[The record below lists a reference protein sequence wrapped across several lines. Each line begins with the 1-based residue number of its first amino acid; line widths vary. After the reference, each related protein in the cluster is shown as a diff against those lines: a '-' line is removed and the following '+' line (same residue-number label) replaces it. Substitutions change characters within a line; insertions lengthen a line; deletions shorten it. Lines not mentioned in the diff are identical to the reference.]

1 VAALKNLFGK
11 DVQVDKLP
19 AELKTLIEQMR
30 HERTVYEALVK
41 RSEQLHTAVAP
52 LQQKLAQLEQRLAP
66 FDKLAGQVDQ
76 FQKNAESLEESQ
88 RSTSEGLEQARAFV
102 QATQGELDG
111 LKGQLAEV
119 VAAKAELPGVLEL
132 VKPLGALRS
141 ETSTIEQRVQD
152 LSRQL
157 EQVQSRH
164 EQIAGDSAAGLARL
178 AKVEQGLTSAAGRVD
193 GFATRAETLE
203 STFAQL
209 QQLLKEVPD
218 VKREL
223 STLNVLAEYVTRKV
237 AAIESQKEMVER
249 ATQRAERLTE
259 LTSQVDRQLQEQHE
273 NAKFLE
279 RLETNVDEI
288 KKLHETALQ
297 HAGEVDKQYKGLD
310 EGSRRLAAD
319 FAAQRDALKQAV
331 GNFTFD
337 REGLEALSQRITE
350 LRTAVSATE
359 RQLPALEEARA
370 GLSAVEGDAQRL
382 RETVQDLAGQVGEL
396 KTAAEAARA
405 AQGQVRQLQETVAEL
420 AQRMEVLSPGR
431 LSEELD
437 QRAQQMDEA
446 RARVARLETQ
456 LAGWDAMEERTARA
470 LALADERRQAVEA
483 LKADL
488 QRVFDVADGA
498 VSQVRAVVELQQQ
511 IDQRHEAL
519 DPVLE
524 KLRDLDR
531 QGEALEARQK
541 RFAEAEQHVARLDAL
556 LIDLQST
563 FQTVVDQKE
572 FLERVVETAG
582 NLALQTMQ
590 AEAAI
595 ATLRE
600 AAEAAKGKRAP
611 A

>member
-1 VAALKNLFGK
+1 V
-11 DVQVDKLP
+11 
-19 AELKTLIEQMR
+19 
-30 HERTVYEALVK
+30 
-41 RSEQLHTAVAP
+41 
-52 LQQKLAQLEQRLAP
+52 
-66 FDKLAGQVDQ
+66 
-76 FQKNAESLEESQ
+76 
-88 RSTSEGLEQARAFV
+88 
-102 QATQGELDG
+102 
-111 LKGQLAEV
+111 
-119 VAAKAELPGVLEL
+119 
-132 VKPLGALRS
+132 
-141 ETSTIEQRVQD
+141 
-152 LSRQL
+152 
-157 EQVQSRH
+157 
-164 EQIAGDSAAGLARL
+164 
-178 AKVEQGLTSAAGRVD
+178 
-193 GFATRAETLE
+193 
-203 STFAQL
+203 
-209 QQLLKEVPD
+209 
-218 VKREL
+218 
-223 STLNVLAEYVTRKV
+223 
-237 AAIESQKEMVER
+237 
-249 ATQRAERLTE
+249 
-259 LTSQVDRQLQEQHE
+259 
-273 NAKFLE
+273 
-279 RLETNVDEI
+279 
-288 KKLHETALQ
+288 
-297 HAGEVDKQYKGLD
+297 
-310 EGSRRLAAD
+310 
-319 FAAQRDALKQAV
+319 
-331 GNFTFD
+331 
-337 REGLEALSQRITE
+337 
-350 LRTAVSATE
+350 
-359 RQLPALEEARA
+359 
-370 GLSAVEGDAQRL
+370 
-382 RETVQDLAGQVGEL
+382 